1 MKLNYQYRQTTKNS
15 SNRKL
20 NRATRI
26 FILIVLAVYSTAGSV
41 MGQCAMCK
49 QAASSNLDRDPT
61 SMAKNL
67 NTGILYLMAV
77 PYILIAF
84 IFRKQIVSL
93 WRSWRGKPV
102 KEEII

>member
-1 MKLNYQYRQTTKNS
+1 M
-15 SNRKL
+15 

-26 FILIVLAVYSTAGSV
+26 VILIVLAVYSTAGSV

-61 SMAKNL
+61 SLAKNL

-84 IFRKQIVSL
+84 IFRKQIVAL
-93 WRSWRGKPV
+93 WRSWRGTAQS
-102 KEEII
+102 EETPL